1 MENVIHEVHD
11 GSQCMRQVQ
20 EATMQREG
28 HHRVT
33 AATATAGG
41 QLGRWN
47 WQRHVEIDRRVSSG
61 RPWFLVHCWSL
72 FCRSSMVDVRCRG
85 VDLPPSLAGLARVG

>member
-1 MENVIHEVHD
+1 MTPLLPPTRLMMMTKEIHEEHD
-11 GSQCMRQVQ
+11 GSQCTRQVQ

-47 WQRHVEIDRRVSSG
+47 WQRHVEIDRRVSSR
-61 RPWFLVHCWSL
+61 RPWF
-72 FCRSSMVDVRCRG
+72 MVVEGRCRWSIKDK
-85 VDLPPSLAGLARVG
+85 VAV